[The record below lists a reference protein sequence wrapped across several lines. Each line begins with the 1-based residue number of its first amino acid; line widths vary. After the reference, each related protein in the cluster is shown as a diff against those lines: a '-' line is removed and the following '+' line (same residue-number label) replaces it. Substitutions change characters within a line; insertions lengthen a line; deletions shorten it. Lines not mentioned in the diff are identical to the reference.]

1 MADSFN
7 KEGVLVGDT
16 DMELGH
22 LRFYPKGLA
31 LAQIE
36 EIFKYGQ
43 NEIVGHSNIGSYGVL
58 RRMGKR
64 PNEKHLENLPIF
76 PVH

>member
-1 MADSFN
+1 MTDSFSN

-36 EIFKYGQ
+36 EIFKSGQ
-43 NEIVGHSNIGSYGVL
+43 NEIVGHSNIG
-58 RRMGKR
+58 RMGKR
-64 PNEKHLENLPIF
+64 PNEKHPTSYPFFLFINSS
-76 PVH
+76 